1 MPNPTLRIAFLV
13 SCAGVLFGYGITSIA
28 GVLDTLGP
36 LFTLDLHQTQFLVF
50 ILVAACL
57 LGAAAAGPLSLR
69 WGRRPTMA
77 AATLASACAYAFL
90 LTAPSLGGLIAARV
104 LAGLSIGLYSMVV
117 PMFAAETARTAR
129 RGAVVAL
136 FQLAIT
142 GGILLSYGLALWFD
156 APDQWQ
162 FVLGAGLAPT
172 VLATL
177 ALAALPESPRWLA
190 MRGRHG
196 EADEAIL
203 RLGLLDEWRAIAEP
217 PAGAAARPGLRQGRV
232 LGVLLLCSAL
242 FVLQNLSGI
251 DGILYYAPQIF
262 KGLGFSAG
270 TAALGAT
277 FGLGVANFLAT
288 IASVALVDRL
298 GRRRLWIG
306 GSAAMAVGLAA
317 VILAARDSAPWLGLF
332 GLCLYILAFA
342 VSLGPLP
349 YVLMSELFPAALR
362 EKGIAAASAV
372 SWLFNALIAL
382 TFLSIVEA
390 VGLDGAMTL
399 FLAVCLLSLALG
411 IWLLPETRQVSLEDI
426 ESRVLAGL
434 PLRELGVG
442 RPTGPGPA
450 RSPRSAAAGP
460 CAPGRRHSR

>member
-1 MPNPTLRIAFLV
+1 MPHPTLRIAFLV

-36 LFTLDLHQTQFLVF
+36 LFSLDLRQSQFLVF
-50 ILVAACL
+50 VLVIACFA
-57 LGAAAAGPLSLR
+57 GAVLAGPLSLR
-69 WGRRPTMA
+69 WGRRSTMTV
-77 AATLASACAYAFL
+77 ATVASGCAYVFM
-90 LTAPSLGGLIAARV
+90 LTAPSLDGLFAARV

-117 PMFAAETARTAR
+117 PMYAAETAQTAR

-142 GGILLSYGLALWFD
+142 GGILMSFGLALWLD
-156 APDQWQ
+156 APDQWSL
-162 FVLGAGLAPT
+162 VLGAGLLPT
-172 VLATL
+172 I
-177 ALAALPESPRWLA
+177 LAALGLAVLPESPRWLA
-190 MRGRHG
+190 MRGRHEEAARAAG
-196 EADEAIL
+196 RLQLADEWVA
-203 RLGLLDEWRAIAEP
+203 D
-217 PAGAAARPGLRQGRV
+217 AASPARPVGRPDLRQGRV
-232 LGVLLLCSAL
+232 RGVLLLCSLL

-277 FGLGVANFLAT
+277 FGLGLANFAAT

-306 GSAAMAVGLAA
+306 GSLIMALGLAA
-317 VILAARDSAPWLGLF
+317 VIVAAHTGSPWLGLV

-349 YVLMSELFPAALR
+349 YVLMSELFPSALR
-362 EKGIAAASAV
+362 EKGIATASAV

-382 TFLSIVEA
+382 TFLSIVE
-390 VGLDGAMTL
+390 VIGLDGAMGL
-399 FLAVCLLSLALG
+399 FFVVCLLSLVLG
-411 IWLLPETRQVSLEDI
+411 ICCLPETRQMPLEVI

-434 PLRELGVG
+434 PLRELG
-442 RPTGPGPA
+442 
-450 RSPRSAAAGP
+450 
-460 CAPGRRHSR
+460 HSRKRPSPG

>member
-36 LFTLDLHQTQFLVF
+36 LFSLDLRQSQFLVF
-50 ILVAACL
+50 VLVIACFA
-57 LGAAAAGPLSLR
+57 GAVLAGPLSLR
-69 WGRRPTMA
+69 WGRRPTMWT
-77 AATLASACAYAFL
+77 ATAASACAYTFL
-90 LTAPSLGGLIAARV
+90 LTAPSYEGLLAART
-104 LAGLSIGLYSMVV
+104 LAGLSIGLYSMAI

-142 GGILLSYGLALWFD
+142 AGILLSYGLALWLD
-156 APDQWQ
+156 APGQWSL
-162 FVLGAGLAPT
+162 VLGAGLVPT
-172 VLATL
+172 VLAALVL
-177 ALAALPESPRWLA
+177 ATLPESPRWLA
-190 MRGRHG
+190 MQGRHD
-196 EADEAIL
+196 EAD
-203 RLGLLDEWRAIAEP
+203 R
-217 PAGAAARPGLRQGRV
+217 AAARLQLTEEWQAVADPPSALVRPRLRQGRV
-232 LGVLLLCSAL
+232 LGVMVLCSLL

-277 FGLGVANFLAT
+277 FGLGLANFAAT
-288 IASVALVDRL
+288 LASVVLVDRL

-306 GSAAMAVGLAA
+306 GSAVMVAGLAA
-317 VILAARDSAPWLGLF
+317 VIVAAQAGLPWLGMA

-349 YVLMSELFPAALR
+349 YVLMSELFPSALR
-362 EKGIAAASAV
+362 EKGIATASAI

-399 FLAVCLLSLALG
+399 FLVVCILSLLLG
-411 IWLLPETRQVSLEDI
+411 IWLLPETSRMPLEAI

-434 PLRELGVG
+434 PLRDLG
-442 RPTGPGPA
+442 RPRRADRPPA
-450 RSPRSAAAGP
+450 
-460 CAPGRRHSR
+460 

>member
-36 LFTLDLHQTQFLVF
+36 LFSLDLRQSQFLVF
-50 ILVAACL
+50 VLVIACFA
-57 LGAAAAGPLSLR
+57 GAVLAGPLSLR
-69 WGRRPTMA
+69 WGRRPTMWT
-77 AATLASACAYAFL
+77 ATAASACAYAFL
-90 LTAPSLGGLIAARV
+90 LTAPSYEGLLAART
-104 LAGLSIGLYSMVV
+104 LAGLSIGLYSMAI

-142 GGILLSYGLALWFD
+142 AGILLSYGLALWLD
-156 APDQWQ
+156 APGQWSL
-162 FVLGAGLAPT
+162 VLGAGLVPT
-172 VLATL
+172 VLAALVL
-177 ALAALPESPRWLA
+177 ATLPESPRWLA
-190 MRGRHG
+190 MQGRHD
-196 EADEAIL
+196 EAD
-203 RLGLLDEWRAIAEP
+203 R
-217 PAGAAARPGLRQGRV
+217 AAARLQLTEEWQAVADPPSALVRPRLRQGRV
-232 LGVLLLCSAL
+232 LGVMVLCSLL

-277 FGLGVANFLAT
+277 FGLGLVNFAAT
-288 IASVALVDRL
+288 LASVVLVDRL

-306 GSAAMAVGLAA
+306 GSAVMVAGLAA
-317 VILAARDSAPWLGLF
+317 VIVAAQAGLPWLGMA

-349 YVLMSELFPAALR
+349 YVLMSELFPSALR
-362 EKGIAAASAV
+362 EKGIATASAI

-399 FLAVCLLSLALG
+399 FLAVCILSLLLG
-411 IWLLPETRQVSLEDI
+411 IWLLPETSRMPLEAI

-434 PLRELGVG
+434 PLRDLG
-442 RPTGPGPA
+442 RPRRADRPPA
-450 RSPRSAAAGP
+450 
-460 CAPGRRHSR
+460 

>member
-36 LFTLDLHQTQFLVF
+36 LFSLDLRQSQFLVF
-50 ILVAACL
+50 VLVIACFA
-57 LGAAAAGPLSLR
+57 GAVLAGPLSLR
-69 WGRRPTMA
+69 WGRRPTMWT
-77 AATLASACAYAFL
+77 ATAASACAYAFL
-90 LTAPSLGGLIAARV
+90 LTAPSYEGLLAART
-104 LAGLSIGLYSMVV
+104 LAGLSIGLYSMAI

-142 GGILLSYGLALWFD
+142 AGILLSYGLALWLD
-156 APDQWQ
+156 APGQWSL
-162 FVLGAGLAPT
+162 VLGAGLVPT
-172 VLATL
+172 VLAALVL
-177 ALAALPESPRWLA
+177 ATLPESPRWLA
-190 MRGRHG
+190 MQGRHD
-196 EADEAIL
+196 EAD
-203 RLGLLDEWRAIAEP
+203 R
-217 PAGAAARPGLRQGRV
+217 AAARLQLTEEWQAVADPPSALVRPRLRQGRV
-232 LGVLLLCSAL
+232 LGVMVLCSLL

-277 FGLGVANFLAT
+277 FGLGLANFAAT
-288 IASVALVDRL
+288 LASVVLVDRL

-306 GSAAMAVGLAA
+306 GSAVMVAGLAA
-317 VILAARDSAPWLGLF
+317 VIVAAQAGLPWLGMA

-349 YVLMSELFPAALR
+349 YVLMSELFPSALR
-362 EKGIAAASAV
+362 EKGIATASAI

-399 FLAVCLLSLALG
+399 FLAVCILSLLLG
-411 IWLLPETRQVSLEDI
+411 IWLLPETSRMPLEAI

-434 PLRELGVG
+434 PLRDLG
-442 RPTGPGPA
+442 RPRRADRPPA
-450 RSPRSAAAGP
+450 
-460 CAPGRRHSR
+460 